1 MYIPLTTAALA
12 LLTIAMFLLRIFWSR
27 VPPRLRFFLIR
38 TSIAVIVLHGLIVVT
53 KWTTT
58 SDRLNV
64 LINWLAI
71 AGYELLVLLFSRL
84 APRWLTLPSTIILL
98 IPLFAASILGP
109 LTYLFEPGS
118 HAKVSLGDHLFY
130 EVNPWSNTGGGNK
143 GVDVVIYYR
152 PPFAPFIRPRLQ
164 SIPFND
170 KQSNS
175 RQASPIPFPFRKTTL
190 APDQRPPYSPTA
202 GPPSIT
208 PGTRPASHPRLRRR
222 SARQSRGEVPL

>member
-12 LLTIAMFLLRIFWSR
+12 LLTVAMLLLRIFWSR

-38 TSIAVIVLHGLIVVT
+38 ALIAMIVLHGLIVVT

-84 APRWLTLPSTIILL
+84 SPRWLTLPSAIILL
-98 IPLFAASILGP
+98 IPLFASSILGP

-152 PPFAPFIRPRLQ
+152 PPFAPFIRHKLQ

-170 KQSNS
+170 RECNS
-175 RQASPIPFPFRKTTL
+175 RAASATVFPAKKTVLGRCPNWPSQAS
-190 APDQRPPYSPTA
+190 
-202 GPPSIT
+202 
-208 PGTRPASHPRLRRR
+208 GTVDKLLPLR
-222 SARQSRGEVPL
+222 